1 MKKVGLILSMVSMLS
16 LTAFTIQNLWKSDKG
31 HSELGFSITHLGIS
45 DVSGTFNE
53 FEATISS
60 SKEDF
65 SDAVVEATINVGS
78 ISTRIGDRDAHLKG
92 PDFFDVEKY
101 PEITFKSTSIKS
113 VGDGKYK
120 LTGDLT
126 AKGITKTVEMDLNY
140 RGTVEN
146 PMTKKPTAG
155 FKLSGTIKRSD
166 HGIGSG
172 FPAPLLSDEVEIM
185 VNAEFQQ

>member
-1 MKKVGLILSMVSMLS
+1 MKKPGLIISAVAMLF
-16 LTAFTIQNLWKSDKG
+16 LTAFTTQNLWKSDKG

-45 DVSGTFNE
+45 DVSGTFND
-53 FEATISS
+53 FEATVSS
-60 SKEDF
+60 TKEDF

-78 ISTRIGDRDAHLKG
+78 ISTRIENRDAHLKG

-101 PEITFKSTSIKS
+101 PKMTFKSSSIKNI
-113 VGDGKYK
+113 GDGKYK

-126 AKGITKTVEMDLNY
+126 AMEVTKKVELDMVY

-155 FKLSGTIKRSD
+155 FKISGTIKRSD
-166 HGIGSG
+166 FGIGSK
-172 FPAPLLSDEVEIM
+172 FPAPMLSDKVHIV
-185 VNAEFQQ
+185 VNAEFQE

>member
-1 MKKVGLILSMVSMLS
+1 MLS